1 MCFLHITK
9 FQSLK
14 NTILHNKTEYVNYT
28 SNITVQTI
36 TVLQTLRWVNNI
48 NEIRRKDGE
57 CLLGE
62 SSVRA
67 VAQNF
72 SLVHCLQFLSVVS
85 TDTEPRAGSSACSV
99 V

>member
-28 SNITVQTI
+28 SNITV
-36 TVLQTLRWVNNI
+36 LQTLRWVNNI

-67 VAQNF
+67 AAQNF
-72 SLVHCLQFLSVVS
+72 SLGLEAVTV
-85 TDTEPRAGSSACSV
+85 TAGAW
-99 V
+99 